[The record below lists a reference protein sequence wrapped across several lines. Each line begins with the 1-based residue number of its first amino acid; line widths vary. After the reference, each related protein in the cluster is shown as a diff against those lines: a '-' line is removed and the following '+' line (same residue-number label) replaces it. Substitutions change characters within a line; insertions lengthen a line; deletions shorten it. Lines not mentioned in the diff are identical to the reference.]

1 MMSRIRRGEV
11 FVVPGVSALPA
22 GAEVEKKLMSS
33 RGIVS
38 MIMVPMT
45 YAGRLVG
52 VLSLDSIDAD
62 RPWREE
68 DVLLVR
74 VVSEILVSALQR
86 KRTEQELDRINK
98 EKIAQA
104 KQMAGG
110 FAHEIRNAL
119 FPARGSVDRMNQML
133 SRPNPELASLR
144 KYPQI
149 ADKSVSRALDIT
161 ALISRYTKLDSERF
175 PERVNVK
182 GVIDEVLANNQLLLN
197 ERGVKVS
204 VSGITDS
211 KVESNRAQ
219 LYMVINNLLIN
230 SLDALEE
237 TPKPAITITV
247 ESTSMGVKL
256 LFTDN
261 GYGISSDEID
271 RVFEAFYST
280 KPDRG
285 TGIGLA
291 TAKKIVE
298 MYGGSIRVRSEA
310 GKGTTFEIVLRSPGE
325 STESN

>member
-1 MMSRIRRGEV
+1 M
-11 FVVPGVSALPA
+11 
-22 GAEVEKKLMSS
+22 
-33 RGIVS
+33 
-38 MIMVPMT
+38 
-45 YAGRLVG
+45 
-52 VLSLDSIDAD
+52 
-62 RPWREE
+62 
-68 DVLLVR
+68 
-74 VVSEILVSALQR
+74 SEILVSALQR

-133 SRPNPELASLR
+133 SKPNPKLASLR
-144 KYPQI
+144 KYPRI
-149 ADKSVSRALDIT
+149 ADRSVSRALDIT

-182 GVIDEVLANNQLLLN
+182 DVIDEVLANNQLMLK
-197 ERGVKVS
+197 ERGVKAS
-204 VSGITDS
+204 VSGIADS
-211 KVESNRAQ
+211 TVESNRSQ

-230 SLDALEE
+230 SLDAMEE
-237 TPKPAITITV
+237 TAAPAITITV
-247 ESTSMGVKL
+247 ESASAGVRL

-261 GYGISSDEID
+261 GCGISSEEID

-298 MYGGSIRVRSEA
+298 MYGGAIRVRSEA
-310 GKGTTFEIVLRSPGE
+310 GKGTTFELVLRYSGE
-325 STESN
+325 ATESN